1 MSPLL
6 RPLVEHVFLY
16 YLPNLITLIVTNI
29 SIIPNFSV
37 VSSPTACLTTKS
49 SLTFC
54 KSSHIA
60 VEYKYQ
66 KHIIYAKEY
75 IMSILMRS
83 KSKELLSSI
92 SELAEADYGK
102 TSAELEHIY
111 RRLTAGRVQ
120 FEDVMSNIFASLM
133 QISSLDLALNH
144 HSKLIQQISDSVSA
158 ATELIHQASSEAA
171 SVSSTVSA
179 QHEDLTNTIIAVSEA
194 SGSVYQKIDEG
205 QQELTA
211 TKSLSDN
218 TIAASR
224 EMQQDMNQLSDII
237 SQMNNVIA
245 GINSISSQTN
255 LLALNASIEAA
266 RAGEAGKG
274 FAVVAEE
281 IRQLADETQKL
292 TASMGHFVTDIHSAS
307 EKSVKS
313 VDMTIESL
321 QTVTQK
327 ISHVW
332 ELNEDNRN
340 NVETI
345 TNNISSL
352 ASLSEEISS
361 SIIELES
368 RSSDIEG
375 QCGVLHE
382 DMTKLQAHGRD
393 IDNIAAPLENIE
405 AVLDESAKIMG
416 TMAKDA
422 FYKLEN
428 KNFAEYIDKAIN
440 AHKNWLGNLEQI
452 VRKKTI
458 LPLQINDRKCG
469 FGHFY
474 YAMNPTNPEVI
485 QLWKELGE
493 KHKKFHSYGKQAL
506 DALFNEDYS
515 QAEHIYEE
523 AVQYSKTLIQEMEAV
538 KKVLTH

>member
-1 MSPLL
+1 
-6 RPLVEHVFLY
+6 
-16 YLPNLITLIVTNI
+16 
-29 SIIPNFSV
+29 
-37 VSSPTACLTTKS
+37 
-49 SLTFC
+49 
-54 KSSHIA
+54 
-60 VEYKYQ
+60 
-66 KHIIYAKEY
+66 
-75 IMSILMRS
+75 MSILMKS
-83 KSKELLSSI
+83 KGKELLSSI
-92 SELAEADYGK
+92 SELENADYGK
-102 TSAELEHIY
+102 TSAELEQIY
-111 RRLTAGRVQ
+111 RRLLAGRTQ
-120 FEDVMSNIFASLM
+120 FEDVMSKIFDSLM
-133 QISSLDLALNH
+133 QISSLDLALGH
-144 HSKLIQQISDSVSA
+144 HAELIQQVSDSVSA
-158 ATELIHQASSEAA
+158 ATELIHEASSEAA

-205 QQELTA
+205 QQELTE
-211 TKSLSDN
+211 TKSLSDS
-218 TIAASR
+218 TITSSR

-266 RAGEAGKG
+266 RAGETGKG

-292 TASMGHFVTDIHSAS
+292 TASMGHFVTDIHNAS

-332 ELNEDNRN
+332 ELNEDNRK

-368 RSSDIEG
+368 RSSDIES

-382 DMTKLQAHGRD
+382 DMSKLQQHGRD
-393 IDNIAAPLENIE
+393 IDNIAAPLETIE
-405 AVLDESAKIMG
+405 ASLDESAKVMG
-416 TMAKDA
+416 TMTRDA
-422 FYKLEN
+422 FYRLEN
-428 KNFAEYIDKAIN
+428 KNFAEYIEKAIA
-440 AHKNWLGNLEQI
+440 AHKNWLANLERI
-452 VRKKTI
+452 VKQKTI

-485 QLWKELGE
+485 KLWKELGE
-493 KHKKFHSYGKQAL
+493 KHKKFHSYGKQVL
-506 DALFNEDYS
+506 DALFDEDS
-515 QAEHIYEE
+515 SKAERIYDE
-523 AVQYSKTLIQEMEAV
+523 AVQYSRTLIQDLETA
-538 KKVLTH
+538 KKALVH